1 MLYPS
6 KPSVRAESWKS
17 KRVAAFEE
25 KEKSRHCPIF
35 FFHSSQTN
43 SSLDMLFPCVLLR
56 VVPFKTLQDVALKK
70 QHKY

>member
-17 KRVAAFEE
+17 KRVAEFEE
-25 KEKSRHCPIF
+25 KEKKNIVGIALFIYLFS
-35 FFHSSQTN
+35 HSSQTN

-56 VVPFKTLQDVALKK
+56 VVPFKTL
-70 QHKY
+70 